1 MGLFNHIN
9 IGDIQ
14 SYVYLEGTIKA
25 VYLETTGVIAANWDT
40 ADVEYENKKIF
51 YNAPVR
57 YHCQKTGIDRSNGA
71 IVDGAKGFGVGD
83 KVILMAKIGTT
94 PGKGEEYEKVYVIA
108 HRDGIVPCAYNYLFI
123 RIGAAALVP
132 LAPPFGRWLEGGL
145 YQINEVNDHPGEY
158 CTVWDTAKGTAAT
171 VYNPISGAP
180 YVFPVS
186 IEDFKP
192 ALDYYKFADEELFTL
207 GSQGDD
213 QSQEAGFTP
222 DWLSDFQGN
231 KIRDG
236 AQPSAWW
243 TSYDIYANPIFNLL
257 AKTSLAL
264 FTDSAGASDGT
275 FAKTMEQFNAGQ
287 ENILKW
293 KAASPLAFNDDT
305 RSFDVKGSDSTE
317 EMPPELQA
325 RLQELQTKIGQMN
338 DLIGTLDST
347 KISRWEE
354 LSVMIPLTDPAL
366 QAEFVALSAG
376 QVIVKYRAY
385 KSIRDTAQAE
395 VDSILGTS
403 AFTPWEIAND
413 KNGNPLKGSSY
424 HMQNAYGEDEIWVCA
439 KNVYGGLVV
448 DACDAMWKFV
458 RLINLPP
465 VIPIGNTAAE
475 RLAGTSWFGVGGQ
488 ALVGALSMSDISL
501 MVASDITQAGDNN
514 IFSYG
519 TLKRI
524 NDGGFHRTTH
534 PALKMAGI
542 GSFRMTQKP
551 IPLSPLEPTFITAM
565 NSRLEHIDVWHRYDN
580 WMNSF
585 QYSCATW
592 GVDRTWWFKSN
603 AEQWR
608 IRATFIDTPIGSMW
622 HTAPGWEAAIWYM
635 SGLSFSPGN
644 ITARRDLPVNT
655 HFTRQT
661 KHTRRVIS
669 QIYIVQR
676 QAVTM
681 FENPALTSVRQETN
695 KGIYDHLDPASIKYV
710 GGVDYD
716 AMAPEQK
723 KAAVSDRV
731 YLRSM
736 YPGEVGYNPP
746 SALRANR
753 NEVEIMASCDLY
765 STLKTTF
772 GQCNPS
778 KQTRNG
784 LLEYEIQKLI
794 ARHYSASGLGLKDFS
809 TFTFEARIA

>member
-1 MGLFNHIN
+1 MSLFNHIN
-9 IGDIQ
+9 LGDLQ

-25 VYLETTGVIAANWDT
+25 VYLETAGVAVAKWDT

-51 YNAPVR
+51 CNAPVR
-57 YHCQKTGIDRSNGA
+57 YHCQKTGIDRANGA

-94 PGKGEEYEKVYVIA
+94 PGKGEEYEKMYVVA
-108 HRDGIVPCAYNYLFI
+108 HRDGAVPCAYNYLFI
-123 RIGAAALVP
+123 RIGAADLSPLV
-132 LAPPFGRWLEGGL
+132 PPFGVWRDGL
-145 YQINEVNDHPGEY
+145 YAVTNVNDHPNEY
-158 CTVWDTAKGTAAT
+158 CTVWDAAKGSAAT
-171 VYNPISGAP
+171 VYNPLSGVP

-192 ALDYYKFADEELFTL
+192 ALDYYRFADEELFTL

-231 KIRDG
+231 KIREG
-236 AQPSAWW
+236 VQPSAWW

-257 AKTSLAL
+257 ANTSLAL
-264 FTDSAGASDGT
+264 FTDSAGAGDGT
-275 FAKTMEQFNAGQ
+275 FAKAMEKFNAGK

-305 RSFDVKGSDSTE
+305 RSFDVKGSGTTE
-317 EMPPELQA
+317 EMPPELQT
-325 RLQELQTKIGQMN
+325 RLQELQVKIGQMN
-338 DLIGTLDST
+338 DLIGTLDLT
-347 KISRWEE
+347 KIARWNE
-354 LSVMIPLTDPAL
+354 LSGTIPLTDPAL
-366 QAEFVALSAG
+366 QAELVALSAD
-376 QVIVKYRAY
+376 QIIVKYRAY
-385 KSIRDTAQAE
+385 QSIRDTAQAE

-403 AFTPWEIAND
+403 SFTPWEIAND
-413 KNGNPLKGSSY
+413 KDGNPLKGSSY
-424 HMQNAYGEDEIWVCA
+424 HMQNAYGEDEIWVCG

-448 DACDAMWKFV
+448 NACDAAWKFV
-458 RLINLPP
+458 RLSAIPP
-465 VIPIGNTAAE
+465 YIPIAVPSPGGSLSLAE
-475 RLAGTSWFGVGGQ
+475 
-488 ALVGALSMSDISL
+488 ISL
-501 MVASDITQAGDNN
+501 MVASSITTADDNN

-519 TLKRI
+519 TLKRV

-534 PALKMAGI
+534 PALKTTGI
-542 GSFRMTQKP
+542 GSFRMTQNP

-608 IRATFIDTPIGSMW
+608 IKATFIDTPIGSMW
-622 HTAPGWEAAIWYM
+622 QAAPGWEAAIWYM

-661 KHTRRVIS
+661 KHSRRVIS

-681 FENPALTSVRQETN
+681 FENPALTTVRQEIN
-695 KGIYDHLDPASIKYV
+695 KGIYDHLDLASIKYV

-716 AMAPEQK
+716 AMTLEQK

-731 YLRSM
+731 YLRSK
-736 YPGEVGYNPP
+736 YPGEVGYNPS
-746 SALRANR
+746 SALRSNR
-753 NEVEIMASCDLY
+753 NEVEIMAACDLY

-778 KQTRNG
+778 KQIRNG

-794 ARHYSASGLGLKDFS
+794 DRHYTNSGLGLKDFS
-809 TFTFEARIA
+809 AFNLEARIA